1 MKGHW
6 VAPLSECGIGTA
18 LADLRSRGLDR
29 APMTQAL
36 SADAMR
42 LRAREFPVQR
52 RALLA
57 SVLRD
62 QCGPNPTALQ
72 RELLDRLAQPDAVT
86 AVAGHQLVTAAGP
99 LYVHAKIAETEA
111 LAAHWTAQGISTVPV
126 FWMASEDHDLDEIR
140 RIFWRGKPV
149 GSWAQP
155 AEPLRSG
162 AVRADLAAQALQQ
175 WIASNELPEP
185 VRWAASQCE
194 DAYRTSANLADATRQ
209 LMGRLHPGVLVL
221 DASDARL
228 KAAAAELWEDEIR
241 NQTLFGTAAEAAK
254 PWGGTEPPVPMR
266 PSALFALDAQGRR
279 YRMDR
284 NPDGHWLRAD
294 GLRLGRDAD
303 VAAWARTKPEEVS
316 PNALLRPVY
325 QEWILPNA
333 AYTGGAGEL
342 AYAYQLAPYF
352 AQTGMK
358 HGIWRLRHSAAWL
371 PANAQK
377 AIRTLKNESPNFR
390 EAVPEFR
397 GPWDVREV
405 RSELLHHLGA
415 PDKDLRPVLE
425 AVSPAIRAHYSQPGL
440 ERSAAAWLQRIER
453 EEARM
458 RERLRREVAQRES
471 VQLRRLD
478 VLAETLMPSG
488 QLQERIWTHF
498 DLVEQGGSD
507 AVDAYRAAYTE
518 DPHWDAPGWWEFR

>member
-111 LAAHWTAQGISTVPV
+111 LAAHWTAQGIPTVPV

-162 AVRADLAAQALQQ
+162 AVRADLAAQAH
-175 WIASNELPEP
+175 AVGSEP
-185 VRWAASQCE
+185 VSVGVPVHAVAPALGVQGKKRGRAHGN
-194 DAYRTSANLADATRQ
+194 RRLGTS
-209 LMGRLHPGVLVL
+209 PG
-221 DASDARL
+221 
-228 KAAAAELWEDEIR
+228 
-241 NQTLFGTAAEAAK
+241 
-254 PWGGTEPPVPMR
+254 
-266 PSALFALDAQGRR
+266 
-279 YRMDR
+279 
-284 NPDGHWLRAD
+284 LR
-294 GLRLGRDAD
+294 RLGR
-303 VAAWARTKPEEVS
+303 
-316 PNALLRPVY
+316 
-325 QEWILPNA
+325 
-333 AYTGGAGEL
+333 
-342 AYAYQLAPYF
+342 
-352 AQTGMK
+352 
-358 HGIWRLRHSAAWL
+358 
-371 PANAQK
+371 
-377 AIRTLKNESPNFR
+377 
-390 EAVPEFR
+390 
-397 GPWDVREV
+397 
-405 RSELLHHLGA
+405 RS
-415 PDKDLRPVLE
+415 K
-425 AVSPAIRAHYSQPGL
+425 
-440 ERSAAAWLQRIER
+440 
-453 EEARM
+453 
-458 RERLRREVAQRES
+458 
-471 VQLRRLD
+471 
-478 VLAETLMPSG
+478 
-488 QLQERIWTHF
+488 
-498 DLVEQGGSD
+498 
-507 AVDAYRAAYTE
+507 
-518 DPHWDAPGWWEFR
+518 